1 VSNFTVLAM
10 ALIIFSVMSVPT
22 LEISLISYI
31 VVALGVSTSIFFIAK
46 IDEVRL
52 TTVCSEKMETL
63 KQQLEDQKKTSQGS
77 IGSGSEIT

>member
-1 VSNFTVLAM
+1 M